1 MRKPHYP
8 ALVLAMIAWPLAAAA
23 DLVADVH
30 DLALRTARAAG
41 AAGNAPYTLTIVDLA
56 MFDAANA
63 IERRYEPYRVQP
75 APPSGADPGAA
86 ALGAGCAALAG
97 LHPSQQAAIAKACDG
112 LAATLPAGAG
122 TTGGRAFGEGV
133 GAAQLAARQGDGLG
147 APNRYRPF
155 TTAGVYV
162 PTTLPIGYDVASMR
176 PFAMTSPSQ
185 FRPAPP
191 PALASDAWARDF
203 NEVKA
208 IGARNSALRTPE
220 QTATALFW
228 ASNGPQ
234 QYLDSVAA
242 LPPIAATGVA
252 DHARF
257 FALLFMTISDAAI
270 AHFDAKYAYG
280 FWRPITA
287 IRNGDLDGNDATVR
301 DADWMPLIDTPLH
314 PEYPCAHCNVGAA
327 FATVLASFLG
337 DGDLAVPLT
346 LKAADLPG
354 RTTAARSWKRVSDFV
369 PEIANARVWA
379 GVHYRNSTEAGMA
392 MGSAVGRWMIAT
404 QLRPLPAT
412 R

>member
-1 MRKPHYP
+1 MHKPLRP
-8 ALVLAMIAWPLAAAA
+8 VLLLALVAWPLAAAA

-63 IERRYEPYRVQP
+63 IERRYEPYRAQP

-86 ALGAGCAALAG
+86 ALGAGCAALAA
-97 LHPSQQAAIAKACDG
+97 LHPAQQAVTGNACDA
-112 LAATLPAGAG
+112 LAATLPAGRA
-122 TTGGRAFGEGV
+122 TADGRAFGETV
-133 GAAQLAARQGDGLG
+133 GKAQFAARQGDGLG
-147 APNRYRPF
+147 APNQYRPF
-155 TTAGVYV
+155 TAAGAYV
-162 PTTLPIGYDVASMR
+162 PTVLPIGYDVASMR
-176 PFAMTSPSQ
+176 PFAMSSPSQ

-191 PALASDAWARDF
+191 PALSSDAWARDYS
-203 NEVKA
+203 EVKA
-208 IGARNSALRTPE
+208 IGARNSPLRTSE

-234 QYLDSVAA
+234 QYLDSVAG
-242 LPPIAATGVA
+242 LPPISVTGVA

-257 FALLFMTISDAAI
+257 FALLFMSISDAAI

-287 IRNGDLDGNDATVR
+287 VRNGDLDGNDATER
-301 DADWMPLIDTPLH
+301 DAGWMPLIDTPLH
-314 PEYPCAHCNVGAA
+314 PEFPCAHCNVGAA

-337 DGDLAVPLT
+337 DGDLLVPLT
-346 LKAADLPG
+346 LKAADAPG
-354 RTTAARSWKRVSDFV
+354 RATAARSWKRVTDFV
-369 PEIANARVWA
+369 PEVANARVWG

-392 MGSAVGRWMIAT
+392 MGSAVGRWVVTT

>member
-1 MRKPHYP
+1 MKKPLHP
-8 ALVLAMIAWPLAAAA
+8 ALLCIALAWPMAAAA

-30 DLALRTARAAG
+30 DLALRTARTAG
-41 AAGNAPYTLTIVDLA
+41 AAGNAAYTLTIVDLA

-63 IERRYEPYRVQP
+63 IERRYEAYRVQP
-75 APPSGADPGAA
+75 APPPGADPGAA

-97 LHPSQQAAIAKACDG
+97 LHPTQQAATAKACDA
-112 LAATLPAGAG
+112 LAATLPAGTG
-122 TTGGRAFGEGV
+122 TAAGRAFGETV

-147 APNRYRPF
+147 APNRYRPSAA
-155 TTAGVYV
+155 AGVYV
-162 PTTLPIGYDVASMR
+162 PTVLPIGWDSATMR
-176 PFAMTSPSQ
+176 PFALTSPSQ
-185 FRPAPP
+185 FRPGPP
-191 PALASDAWARDF
+191 PALASDVWVRDY
-203 NEVKA
+203 NEVKSL
-208 IGARNSALRTPE
+208 GARNSTLRTPE

-234 QYLDSVAA
+234 QYLDSVAG

-252 DHARF
+252 DRARF
-257 FALLFMTISDAAI
+257 LALLFMTISDAGI

-287 IRNGDLDGNDATVR
+287 IRNGDLDGNDSTER
-301 DADWMPLIDTPLH
+301 DAGWMPLVDTPLH

-327 FATVLASFLG
+327 FASVLAAFLG
-337 DGDLAVPLT
+337 DGDLSVPLT
-346 LKAADLPG
+346 VKAADAPG
-354 RTTAARSWKRVSDFV
+354 RTTAARSWKRVADFV
-369 PEIANARVWA
+369 PEVANARVWG

-392 MGSAVGRWMIAT
+392 MGSAVGRWVIAT

>member
-1 MRKPHYP
+1 MRRPLYP
-8 ALVLAMIAWPLAAAA
+8 ALLLATIAWPLSAAA
-23 DLVADVH
+23 DTVADVH

-41 AAGNAPYTLTIVDLA
+41 AAGSAPYTLTIVGLA

-63 IERRYEPYRVQP
+63 IERRYEAYRTQP
-75 APPSGADPGAA
+75 APPTGADPGAA

-97 LHPSQQAAIAKACDG
+97 LHPSQQAATAKACDA
-112 LAATLPAGAG
+112 LAAALPAGNA
-122 TTGGRAFGEGV
+122 TTAGRAYGEAIGRS
-133 GAAQLAARQGDGLG
+133 QLAARQGDGLG

-155 TTAGVYV
+155 TAAGVYV
-162 PTTLPIGYDVASMR
+162 PTPLPIGYDTASMR

-191 PALASDAWARDF
+191 PALASDVWARDF

-208 IGARNSALRTPE
+208 IGARTSSQRTPE

-234 QYLDSVAA
+234 QYLDSMAG
-242 LPPIAATGVA
+242 LPAIAATGVA

-257 FALLFMTISDAAI
+257 RALLSMAISDAAI
-270 AHFDAKYAYG
+270 AIFDAKYAYG

-287 IRNGDLDGNDATVR
+287 IRNADLDGNDATER
-301 DADWMPLIDTPLH
+301 DAGWMPLIDTPLH

-327 FATVLASFLG
+327 FAAVLAAFLG
-337 DGDLAVPLT
+337 EGDLSVPFT
-346 LKAADLPG
+346 MKAADAPG
-354 RTTAARSWKRVSDFV
+354 RTTAARGFKRVSDFV
-369 PEIANARVWA
+369 PEVANARIWS

-392 MGSAVGRWMIAT
+392 MGNAIGRWVIAT